1 MFFLLDLTTCQPFS
15 FGACIIQKKHV
26 WQQTD
31 ARQGQTY
38 SPGLHQWLVKTYRTG
53 NLTIGFSPFQK
64 KKSRGPLRETGPG
77 EEVAPDEVWDVEP
90 WTENTT

>member
-1 MFFLLDLTTCQPFS
+1 MEKCVWVAVAWKLSKLAAFEKRGNIINVNLMFFLLDLTTCQPFS

-38 SPGLHQWLVKTYRTG
+38 SPGLHQ
-53 NLTIGFSPFQK
+53 
-64 KKSRGPLRETGPG
+64 
-77 EEVAPDEVWDVEP
+77 
-90 WTENTT
+90 